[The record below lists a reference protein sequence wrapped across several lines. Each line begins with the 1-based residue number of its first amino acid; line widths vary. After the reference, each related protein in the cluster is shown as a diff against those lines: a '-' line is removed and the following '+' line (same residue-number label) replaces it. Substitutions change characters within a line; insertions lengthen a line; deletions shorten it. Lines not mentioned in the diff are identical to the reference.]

1 VHFEFS
7 ELDRV
12 VTDRTAPRVYTD
24 EAGIP
29 FLPTMFKWLLTP
41 WWAHA
46 ERRTAFRRVGYLGRR
61 RGAISGGLVKVSENA
76 CSARWTANWS
86 MSSRS

>member
-1 VHFEFS
+1 MHFES
-7 ELDRV
+7 SQLDRV
-12 VTDRTAPRVYTD
+12 VTDRTAPRVHTD

-46 ERRTAFRRVGYLGRR
+46 ERRTAVRDVGYLGRR
-61 RGAISGGLVKVSENA
+61 RGAISGSSVKVDEK
-76 CSARWTANWS
+76 RLLI
-86 MSSRS
+86 